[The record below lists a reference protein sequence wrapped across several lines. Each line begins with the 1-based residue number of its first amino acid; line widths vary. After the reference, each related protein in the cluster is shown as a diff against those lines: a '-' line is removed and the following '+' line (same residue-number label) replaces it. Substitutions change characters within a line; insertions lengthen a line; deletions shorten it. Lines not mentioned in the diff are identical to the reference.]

1 LAGIARL
8 IRCRFLGRGETT
20 IFKLQQ
26 LENAMSISFEIKA
39 ETRDDMGK
47 GASRRLRRAG
57 LVPAI
62 IYGAHK
68 EPTMISLAHNE
79 LIKSLEHEA
88 FYSHVLDLK
97 LGSKKEKVVLKDLQR
112 HPSKPFILHVDFQR
126 VSAKEK
132 LRMHVPLHF
141 INEDKAPG
149 VKQGGRASHTLTD
162 IEVSCLP
169 KDLPEYIEVD
179 MSEIE
184 IGQVIHLSELTLPK
198 GVEIPALA
206 QGAEQDAVVVTIHS
220 GKIAEEEE
228 EAEGEAGEEA
238 AGEE

>member
-1 LAGIARL
+1 
-8 IRCRFLGRGETT
+8 
-20 IFKLQQ
+20 
-26 LENAMSISFEIKA
+26 MSISFEVQA

-57 LVPAI
+57 LLPAI

-68 EPTMISLAHNE
+68 EPTMITLGHNE
-79 LIKSLEHEA
+79 LIKNLEHEA

-97 LGSKKEKVVLKDLQR
+97 LGKKKEKVVLKDLQR
-112 HPSKPFILHVDFQR
+112 HPSKPFILHVDFLR

-141 INEDKAPG
+141 MNEETAPG
-149 VKQGGRASHTLTD
+149 VKQGGRVSHTLTD

-179 MSEIE
+179 MSEVE
-184 IGQVIHLSELTLPK
+184 IGQAIHLSELALPK
-198 GVEIPALA
+198 GIEIPALA
-206 QGAEQDAVVVTIHS
+206 QGADQDAVVVSIHAAKVVS
-220 GKIAEEEE
+220 EDEEE
-228 EAEGEAGEEA
+228 EAGEGPAEEAGEE
-238 AGEE
+238 

>member
-1 LAGIARL
+1 
-8 IRCRFLGRGETT
+8 
-20 IFKLQQ
+20 
-26 LENAMSISFEIKA
+26 MSISFEVQA

-57 LVPAI
+57 QVPAI

-68 EPTMISLAHNE
+68 EPTMITLGHNE
-79 LIKSLEHEA
+79 LIKNLEHEA

-112 HPSKPFILHVDFQR
+112 HPSKPFILHVDFLR

-132 LRMHVPLHF
+132 IRMNVPLHF
-141 INEDKAPG
+141 MNEETAPG
-149 VKQGGRASHTLTD
+149 VKQGGRVAHTLTD

-179 MSEIE
+179 MAEVE
-184 IGQVIHLSELTLPK
+184 IGQAIHLSELALPK
-198 GVEIPALA
+198 GIEIPALA
-206 QGAEQDAVVVTIHS
+206 QGADQDAVVVSIHAAKVVS
-220 GKIAEEEE
+220 EDEEE
-228 EAEGEAGEEA
+228 EAGEGPAEEAGEE
-238 AGEE
+238 

>member
-1 LAGIARL
+1 
-8 IRCRFLGRGETT
+8 
-20 IFKLQQ
+20 
-26 LENAMSISFEIKA
+26 MSISFEVQA

-57 LVPAI
+57 QVPAI

-68 EPTMISLAHNE
+68 ESTMITLDHNE
-79 LIKSLEHEA
+79 LIKHLEHEA

-97 LGSKKEKVVLKDLQR
+97 LGKKKEKVVLKDLQR

-141 INEDKAPG
+141 MNEETAPG
-149 VKQGGRASHTLTD
+149 VKQGGRVSHTLTD
-162 IEVSCLP
+162 IEVNCLP

-179 MSEIE
+179 MAEIE
-184 IGQVIHLSELTLPK
+184 IGQVIHLSELALPK

-206 QGAEQDAVVVTIHS
+206 QGAGQDAVVVSIHS

-228 EAEGEAGEEA
+228 EEEAGEGPAEET
-238 AGEE
+238 GEE

>member
-1 LAGIARL
+1 
-8 IRCRFLGRGETT
+8 
-20 IFKLQQ
+20 
-26 LENAMSISFEIKA
+26 MSISFEIQA

-57 LVPAI
+57 QVPAI

-68 EPTMISLAHNE
+68 ESTMITLDHNE
-79 LIKSLEHEA
+79 LIKHLEHEA

-97 LGSKKEKVVLKDLQR
+97 LGKKKEKVVLKDLQR

-141 INEDKAPG
+141 MNEETAPG
-149 VKQGGRASHTLTD
+149 VKQGGRVSHTLTD
-162 IEVSCLP
+162 IEVNCLP

-179 MSEIE
+179 MAEIE
-184 IGQVIHLSELTLPK
+184 IGQVIHLSELALPK

-206 QGAEQDAVVVTIHS
+206 QGAGQDAVVVSIHS

-228 EAEGEAGEEA
+228 EEEAGEGPAEET
-238 AGEE
+238 GEE